1 MAHHNNSVLSG
12 IDQYFTI
19 VTQHL
24 KNVLAVQR
32 EMMTRVADVWTEAI
46 QQDHLIY
53 VFGSG
58 HSRYIAGELFFR
70 AGGLGAIMLIDDPT
84 AGLAER
90 VEGYAANF
98 MGKYDIQPGDALVIA
113 SQSGINPVPIEVA
126 LEGKQ
131 MGATVIAVTS
141 LTHSQSTP
149 ARHSSGRKLYE
160 VADFVLDTMVP
171 KGDAVVELP
180 ESGWRTSPI
189 STIISVAMLNAI
201 VAQTAQNLVKLDI
214 TPPVFISANVPEGDA
229 HNQQV
234 VEKYWRRLARFPLRQ
249 IQSG

>member
-1 MAHHNNSVLSG
+1 MDSHAADFLPG
-12 IDQYFTI
+12 IDQYFTT
-19 VTQHL
+19 VLRHL
-24 KNVLAVQR
+24 ENVLAAQR
-32 EMMTRVADVWTEAI
+32 QMMARVADLWTEVI
-46 QQDHLIY
+46 QKDHLIY

-70 AGGLGAIMLIDDPT
+70 AGGLGAIMLIDDPSE
-84 AGLAER
+84 GLAER
-90 VEGYAANF
+90 VEGYAVNF

-113 SQSGINPVPIEVA
+113 SQSGINPAPIEVA
-126 LEGKQ
+126 LEGRQ
-131 MGATVIAVTS
+131 MGATVVAVTS
-141 LTHSQSTP
+141 LAHSQSAP

-160 VADFVLDTMVP
+160 VADLVLDTMVP

-180 ESGWRTSPI
+180 EYGWRTSPI

-201 VAQTAQNLVKLDI
+201 VAQTAQNLVKAG
-214 TPPVFISANVPEGDA
+214 TPPPVFISANLPEGDA

-234 VEKYWRRLARFPLRQ
+234 VEKYWRRLTRFPMRR